1 MKINF
6 TILFFIFTLKMFSQ
20 NIDKD
25 ISQIFNDYDAAFVLY
40 DYNNQKFIKHNPE
53 RCAERFL
60 PASTFKIPNSL
71 IGLET
76 GIIKDAEFVIPW
88 DSVKTWNPVWNK
100 DHTLRSAVQTS
111 CVPYFRELARRIGRE
126 KSQHYLNIFD
136 YGNKTIGEKEDFY
149 WLDNSLKISADEQ
162 IIFLKK
168 FYENKLS
175 VSQRNIDLVKEMI
188 IIDSTEN
195 YILRAKTGGG
205 EKEDGKFIGWY
216 VGYLETKSN
225 IYLFA
230 LNIDAETFEEMAP
243 SRKELTTKVFK
254 QLEIIPEK

>member
-1 MKINF
+1 MK
-6 TILFFIFTLKMFSQ
+6 THLVLLLFIFTLNLSAQ
-20 NIDKD
+20 NLEKN
-25 ISQIFNDYDAAFVLY
+25 ISEIFKGYDAAFVLY
-40 DYNNQKFIKHNPE
+40 DYNNQKFVKHNPE

-76 GIIKDAEFVIPW
+76 GVIIDAEFVIPW
-88 DSVKTWNPVWNK
+88 DSVKTWNPAWNK

-111 CVPYFRELARRIGRE
+111 CVPYFRELARSVGRE
-126 KSQHYLNIFD
+126 KSQYYLNVFD
-136 YGNKTIGEKEDFY
+136 YGNKVIGEKEDFY

-162 IIFLKK
+162 VVFLNK
-168 FYENKLS
+168 FYENKLP
-175 VSQRNIDLVKEMI
+175 VSLRNINIVKEII

-205 EKEDGKFIGWY
+205 EKEDGIFIGWY

-230 LNIDAETFEEMAP
+230 LNIDAETFEEMAAL
-243 SRKELTTKVFK
+243 RKELTLKVFQ
-254 QLEIIPEK
+254 QLEIIDEN